1 MYFGNHIFN
10 VNQVVP
16 REIKE
21 IYKMKLIHTR
31 KIEVNGESWPI
42 CYNFYGGYITN
53 LKGMIDR
60 FSLRVNDT
68 IIFTM
73 NKSKAMFARIYQQD
87 GKEIDYE
94 NWKFENSNLATSG
107 WFWDV
112 NFNKESGIIDIISI
126 C

>member
-1 MYFGNHIFN
+1 M
-10 VNQVVP
+10 NQVVP

-21 IYKMKLIHTR
+21 IYQRKLIHTR
-31 KIEVNGESWPI
+31 KIEINGEIWPI
-42 CYNFYGGYITN
+42 CYNYNGGYITN

-60 FSLRVNDT
+60 FSLREKDT

-73 NKSKAMFARIYQQD
+73 NKSKVMYARIYQED

-94 NWKFENSNLATSG
+94 NRKSENTNLATSG

-112 NFNKESGIIDIISI
+112 NFTKESGILEIIYI